1 MKVYVGNL
9 TFTIDDEKLREIF
22 SKFGEI
28 EEATVIK
35 DKFSGR
41 SKGFGFVTFTEDASA
56 KKAIEEMNEK
66 EVEGRALRVNEARPM
81 EERPPRRDGGR
92 GFGGGGG
99 GGRPRRD
106 FGDRPR
112 RRF

>member
-9 TFTIDDEKLREIF
+9 SFGIDDEKLREIF
-22 SKFGEI
+22 SQFGDI

-41 SKGFGFVTFTEDASA
+41 SKGFGFVTFSDDESA
-56 KKAIEEMNEK
+56 KKAIAEMNEK
-66 EVEGRALRVNEARPM
+66 EVEGRQLKVNEARPM
-81 EERPPRRDGGR
+81 EDRPPRRDGGR

-99 GGRPRRD
+99 RRD
-106 FGDRPR
+106 FGGPR

>member
-9 TFTIDDEKLREIF
+9 PWSVDDEKLRELF
-22 SKFGEI
+22 SKFGDV

-41 SKGFGFVTFTEDASA
+41 SKGFGFVTFSDDASA

-66 EVEGRALRVNEARPM
+66 EIDGRQLKVNEAKPM
-81 EERPPRRDGGR
+81 EDRPPRRDGGR

-99 GGRPRRD
+99 RSFGGDR
-106 FGDRPR
+106 DRPR